1 MRRTSYILIVLVI
14 LFFGNAASGSPVRPP
29 KGFGS
34 HSAARGKKSHAAA
47 RPAPR
52 AEKPVSRRSSASAR
66 EDTASNHESRAT
78 KHETIT
84 NVRRQRA
91 SLRPAVAHGVRERH
105 AEAVS
110 LSVPAVPPLRG
121 SYESL
126 VRQNV
131 KSEADGLER
140 IEDDDDL
147 RDHVARKQLVP
158 LPASPAMA
166 VNSVPEDRRFCR
178 PWTAGFLTDL
188 ATAHEKL
195 FHHALEVSSA
205 VRTVDFQKHLMHI
218 NGNAAPAE
226 GDVASPHLTGATI
239 DIAKHGLNRKELA
252 WMRTYLLPLEQA
264 GKIDVEEEFRQA
276 CFHIT
281 VYKSYA
287 PPELQKTMPQQHFA
301 LPAGLPVEGE

>member
-1 MRRTSYILIVLVI
+1 MS
-14 LFFGNAASGSPVRPP
+14 
-29 KGFGS
+29 
-34 HSAARGKKSHAAA
+34 
-47 RPAPR
+47 
-52 AEKPVSRRSSASAR
+52 
-66 EDTASNHESRAT
+66 
-78 KHETIT
+78 
-84 NVRRQRA
+84 
-91 SLRPAVAHGVRERH
+91 
-105 AEAVS
+105 
-110 LSVPAVPPLRG
+110 PLRG

-147 RDHVARKQLVP
+147 RDHIARKQLVP
-158 LPASPAMA
+158 LPVSPAMA

-188 ATAHEKL
+188 AVAHEKL
-195 FHHALEVSSA
+195 FHRALEVSSA

-226 GDVASPHLTGATI
+226 GDVASPHLTGASI
-239 DIAKHGLNRKELA
+239 DIAKHGFNRKELA
-252 WMRTYLLPLEQA
+252 WMRGYLLPLEQA

-287 PPELQKTMPQQHFA
+287 SPGPQKNMPQQQYA

>member
-1 MRRTSYILIVLVI
+1 
-14 LFFGNAASGSPVRPP
+14 
-29 KGFGS
+29 
-34 HSAARGKKSHAAA
+34 
-47 RPAPR
+47 
-52 AEKPVSRRSSASAR
+52 
-66 EDTASNHESRAT
+66 
-78 KHETIT
+78 
-84 NVRRQRA
+84 
-91 SLRPAVAHGVRERH
+91 VA
-105 AEAVS
+105 
-110 LSVPAVPPLRG
+110 PLRG

-140 IEDDDDL
+140 IENDDDL
-147 RDHVARKQLVP
+147 RDRIARKQLVP

-178 PWTAGFLTDL
+178 PWTAGFLSDL
-188 ATAHEKL
+188 AAAHEKL
-195 FHHALEVSSA
+195 FHRALEISSA

-226 GDVASPHLTGATI
+226 GDIASPHLTGASI
-239 DIAKHGLNRKELA
+239 DIAKHGFNRKELA
-252 WMRTYLLPLEQA
+252 WMRTYLLPLEQE

-287 PPELQKTMPQQHFA
+287 PPEPPKTAPQQQYA

>member
-1 MRRTSYILIVLVI
+1 
-14 LFFGNAASGSPVRPP
+14 
-29 KGFGS
+29 
-34 HSAARGKKSHAAA
+34 
-47 RPAPR
+47 
-52 AEKPVSRRSSASAR
+52 
-66 EDTASNHESRAT
+66 
-78 KHETIT
+78 
-84 NVRRQRA
+84 
-91 SLRPAVAHGVRERH
+91 
-105 AEAVS
+105 
-110 LSVPAVPPLRG
+110 LRG

-140 IEDDDDL
+140 IENDDDL
-147 RDHVARKQLVP
+147 RDRVARKQLVP

-178 PWTAGFLTDL
+178 PWTAGFLADL
-188 ATAHEKL
+188 AAAHDKL
-195 FHHALEVSSA
+195 FHRALEISSA

-226 GDVASPHLTGATI
+226 GDVASPHLTGASV
-239 DIAKHGLNRKELA
+239 DIAKHGFNRKELA

-281 VYKSYA
+281 VYRSYA
-287 PPELQKTMPQQHFA
+287 PPAPQQNLPQHFA
-301 LPAGLPVEGE
+301 LPAGLPFEGE

>member
-1 MRRTSYILIVLVI
+1 V
-14 LFFGNAASGSPVRPP
+14 AHEVR
-29 KGFGS
+29 GR
-34 HSAARGKKSHAAA
+34 H
-47 RPAPR
+47 
-52 AEKPVSRRSSASAR
+52 V
-66 EDTASNHESRAT
+66 ED
-78 KHETIT
+78 
-84 NVRRQRA
+84 A
-91 SLRPAVAHGVRERH
+91 SLRLPAV
-105 AEAVS
+105 S
-110 LSVPAVPPLRG
+110 PLRG

-140 IEDDDDL
+140 IENDDDL
-147 RDHVARKQLVP
+147 RDRVARKQLVP

-178 PWTAGFLTDL
+178 PWTAGFLIDL
-188 ATAHEKL
+188 ATAHDKM
-195 FHHALEVSSA
+195 FHRPLEVSSA

-239 DIAKHGLNRKELA
+239 DIAKHGLNSKELA
-252 WMRTYLLPLEQA
+252 WMRTYLLPIEQA
-264 GKIDVEEEFRQA
+264 GKIDVEEEFKQA

-287 PPELQKTMPQQHFA
+287 APVPQKDMPQPQRFS
-301 LPAGLPVEGE
+301 LPSGLSFEGE